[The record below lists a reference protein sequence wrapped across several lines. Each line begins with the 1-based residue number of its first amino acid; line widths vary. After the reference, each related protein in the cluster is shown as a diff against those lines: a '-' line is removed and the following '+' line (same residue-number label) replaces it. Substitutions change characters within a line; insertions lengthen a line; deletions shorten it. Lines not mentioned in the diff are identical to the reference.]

1 MASPDSRRLLRM
13 VAAFIQIEA
22 LQDSRGY
29 DKQISDLMESSGL
42 ISQPISVVFS
52 LKSILNEYREYMRS
66 KNGK

>member
-1 MASPDSRRLLRM
+1 M

-22 LQDSRGY
+22 LQDSKGY

-52 LKSILNEYREYMRS
+52 LKSVLNEYREYMRS